1 MLSNDHNKNRLIQ
14 QTLPNFG
21 ETKLQNKF
29 IRETKGKG
37 GGKKTEMK
45 TIAL

>member
-1 MLSNDHNKNRLIQ
+1 MFSNDYNKNRLISKLY
-14 QTLPNFG
+14 QTLGSAP
-21 ETKLQNKF
+21 NKF

-45 TIAL
+45 TKAR